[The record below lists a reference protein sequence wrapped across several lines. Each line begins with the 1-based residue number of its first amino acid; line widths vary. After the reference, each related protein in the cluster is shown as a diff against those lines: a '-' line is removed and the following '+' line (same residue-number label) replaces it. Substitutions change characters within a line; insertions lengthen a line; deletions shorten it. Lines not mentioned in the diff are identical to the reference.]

1 MILLF
6 DVDGVLVE
14 QIAYHVGLQRT
25 VHRFAT
31 RLGLVEAHTLNQ
43 TDIEEFEAQAI
54 TTEWESGAIS
64 VASLLTERVRV
75 NPPAHLPTQLD
86 EALAHLALTP
96 THIARPDFASL
107 ARRVGTAT
115 PPGTLPAHTALAQ
128 LKAEWA
134 DSPLCH
140 MLEPLWHALLHNCYD
155 IDHAPVMR
163 IVQHFAVG
171 DEHYQT
177 SYNLPSL
184 FPSESLLATLDKPFL
199 SPRWRDHLLMAR
211 AIRQAFPVLYTARP
225 SLPPREVTYSLRGFT
240 PEAEIAQRLV
250 GLVDIP
256 VVGFGRVDWLAGQV
270 GELGQNLVK
279 PSPVQALAAM
289 GAAMHGQE
297 RAALFAA
304 HILATQNKLYPPLA
318 DVAGHAVHV
327 FEDSASSLRAVTRA
341 VAMLNAHGL
350 EVTLTR
356 HGIAPAHSSKRT
368 ALNTIADFVHPS
380 INDALQHVLGN

>member
-14 QIAYHVGLQRT
+14 QVAYHVGLQRT
-25 VHRFAT
+25 VQWFSA
-31 RLGLVEAHTLNQ
+31 RLGLKEPHTLNQ
-43 TDIEEFEAQAI
+43 ADIDEFEAQAI

-64 VASLLTERVRV
+64 VAALLTERVRV
-75 NPPAHLPTQLD
+75 NPPGHLSPQLD
-86 EALAHLALTP
+86 EALAQLAQAP
-96 THIARPDFASL
+96 TAITRPDFGAL

-134 DSPLCH
+134 DSPWRE
-140 MLEPLWHALLHNCYD
+140 MLEPLWHTLLHNCYD

-171 DEHYQT
+171 DENYQT
-177 SYNLPSL
+177 SYNLPPL
-184 FPSESLLATLDKPFL
+184 FPSESLLATLDRPFL

-211 AIRQAFPVLYTARP
+211 ATRQAFPVLYTARP
-225 SLPPREVTYSLRGFT
+225 SLPPREVTHTLRGFT

-256 VVGFGRVDWLAGQV
+256 VMGFGRVDWLASQV

-289 GAAMHGQE
+289 GAAVHGQE

-327 FEDSASSLRAVTRA
+327 FEDSASSLRAATQA
-341 VAMLNAHGL
+341 VSLLNAHGL
-350 EVTLTR
+350 DVTLIR
-356 HGIAPAHSSKRT
+356 HGIALAHSHKHI
-368 ALNTIADFVHPS
+368 ALSTIADYVHPS